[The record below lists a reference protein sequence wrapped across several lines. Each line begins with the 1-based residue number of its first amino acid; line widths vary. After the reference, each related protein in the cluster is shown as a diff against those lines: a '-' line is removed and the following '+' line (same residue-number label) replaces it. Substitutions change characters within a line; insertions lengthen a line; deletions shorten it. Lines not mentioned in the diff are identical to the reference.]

1 MPTLRGRS
9 PTMKQKAKTKK
20 QNTKLQNQIRDL
32 EYELDAARQIFAAL
46 TASRNINCHA
56 YEEMN
61 LWLQKRKEEQS

>member
-1 MPTLRGRS
+1 
-9 PTMKQKAKTKK
+9 MKKKPKPKK

-56 YEEMN
+56 YEEMTI
-61 LWLQKRKEEQS
+61 WLQKRKEEEKA

>member
-1 MPTLRGRS
+1 
-9 PTMKQKAKTKK
+9 MKQKAKTKK

-61 LWLQKRKEEQS
+61 LWLQKRKEEEKA